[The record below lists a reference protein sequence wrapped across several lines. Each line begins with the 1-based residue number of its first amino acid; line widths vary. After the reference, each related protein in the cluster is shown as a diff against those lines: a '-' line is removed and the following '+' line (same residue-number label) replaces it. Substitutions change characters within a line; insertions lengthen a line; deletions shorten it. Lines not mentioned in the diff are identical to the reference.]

1 MRRRLYFMLT
11 DVPSARSMLDEL
23 LLARIEEK
31 HMHFSAKEGTLPADM
46 PEANFLQKTDLIHGT
61 EIGMLIGGAIGL
73 CAGTLLVLFPSEG
86 LHVRTLA
93 ILVAGI
99 VGTVLGGWV
108 SGMAAAAIPNSR
120 LKAFDAGIEH
130 GQVLLIIGVPYRRVT
145 EIERMIE
152 KRHPEVQFG
161 GMEPHTPV
169 FP

>member
-1 MRRRLYFMLT
+1 MRRRLYFMLP

-31 HMHFSAKEGTLPADM
+31 HMRFYAREGALPADM
-46 PEANFLQKTDLIHGT
+46 PEANFLQKTDLVHGT
-61 EIGMLIGGAIGL
+61 EIGMLIGGAVGL
-73 CAGTLLVLFPSEG
+73 GAGILLVLFPLEG
-86 LHVRTLA
+86 LQVRTLA

-99 VGTVLGGWV
+99 GGAVFGAWV

-120 LKAFDAGIEH
+120 LKAFDAGIER
-130 GQVLLIIGVPYRRVT
+130 GQVLLIIDVPYRRVT
-145 EIERMIE
+145 EIERTIE
-152 KRHPEVQFG
+152 KRHPEVKFG